1 MDFIDTYDEKLRA
14 LEERENNIRSV
25 VQDELDELDR
35 ERSALLEERDKAI
48 DDYILGSDPKDLLDP
63 LKAGALYEL
72 GYDKGR
78 GAPGFYL
85 FYAALTEGT
94 YVSDF
99 AGWWTLR
106 NEQAPV
112 KMPTFVLEDSYE
124 PELLKS
130 SLELLERLYKAAS
143 AVNSSVPI
151 DVYGLY
157 TNYRI
162 KLVNE
167 SWEISKAD
175 KTAVLNGIATLE
187 EAIQLIQART
197 P

>member
-1 MDFIDTYDEKLRA
+1 MDFVEAYDEKLKA
-14 LEERENNIRSV
+14 FEAREDTLRSV
-25 VQDELDELDR
+25 IQDDLDDLDR
-35 ERSALLEERDKAI
+35 ERSALLKERDDAI
-48 DDYILGSDPKDLLDP
+48 DKYFLTREPRDLLDP

-78 GAPGFYL
+78 GAPGFYS
-85 FYAALTEGT
+85 FYSGLTEGT

-124 PELLKS
+124 PELLKI
-130 SLELLERLYKAAS
+130 SLELLEGLYRAAMET
-143 AVNSSVPI
+143 NPSVPI
-151 DVYGLY
+151 DIYGLGA
-157 TNYRI
+157 NYRI
-162 KLVNE
+162 KLVADA
-167 SWEISKAD
+167 WEVSLSN
-175 KTAVLNGIATLE
+175 KTPVLEGIATLS

-197 P
+197 S

>member
-1 MDFIDTYDEKLRA
+1 MDFIDAYDEKLKA
-14 LEERENNIRSV
+14 FKAREDTIRSV
-25 VQDELDELDR
+25 IQDDLDELDR

-63 LKAGALYEL
+63 LKAGDLYEL

-85 FYAALTEGT
+85 FYTALVEGT

-130 SLELLERLYKAAS
+130 SLELLEGLYKAAS
-143 AVNSSVPI
+143 AVNPSVPI
-151 DVYGLY
+151 DVYGLGI
-157 TNYRI
+157 NYRV
-162 KLVNE
+162 KLVDD

-175 KTAVLNGIATLE
+175 KTTVLSGIATLE
-187 EAIQLIQART
+187 EAIPLIQART